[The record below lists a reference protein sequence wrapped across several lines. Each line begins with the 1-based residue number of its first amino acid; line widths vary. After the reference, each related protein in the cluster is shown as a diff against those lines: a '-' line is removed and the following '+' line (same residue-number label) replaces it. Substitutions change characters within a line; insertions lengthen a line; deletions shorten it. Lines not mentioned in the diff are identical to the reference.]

1 MFLKAALAVIVVM
14 ALAGVWM
21 KFEINTLTIANINLT
36 TERDAAVESAE
47 ALETTITVQAEA
59 IAANA
64 EKMREMDTE
73 RLEAQKQVEYMRS
86 LFAGHDFANLLA
98 KKPGLIENRM
108 IKKTAEV
115 LNDLEAVSQ

>member
-1 MFLKAALAVIVVM
+1 MFLKIALAVIVAM
-14 ALAGVWM
+14 ALYGVWM
-21 KFEINTLTIANINLT
+21 KFEINTLTIANLNLT
-36 TERDAAVESAE
+36 TERDAAVDSVE

-64 EKMREMDTE
+64 EKMREMDAE

-115 LNDLEAVSQ
+115 LRELETVSE